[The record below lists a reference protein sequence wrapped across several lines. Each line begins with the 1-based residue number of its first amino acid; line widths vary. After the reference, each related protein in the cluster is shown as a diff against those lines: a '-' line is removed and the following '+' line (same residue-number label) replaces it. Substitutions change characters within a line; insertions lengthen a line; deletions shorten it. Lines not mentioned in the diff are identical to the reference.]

1 MYKSILGRP
10 LAEKITRGAYID
22 DFNIGQLISRAQ
34 SLYGGE
40 DIRALYLDVPTDKE
54 TIAYRRQVTEDLRDP
69 AMYRGLWQYAKE
81 MKKAT
86 GYEKEC
92 EFCSDDLQRQKYH
105 LDAMWH
111 FAKAVEKL
119 LSVLESHS
127 HTPAMEELTEYIKQ
141 YQQSE
146 SYRQWWPLAQTL
158 HQVLDEEEVVFTVS
172 RNRLV
177 LAEEQEKNSL
187 EDRFYQAFSIEK
199 KGDAPVNRRRREV
212 MTLLE
217 QQLARKRVAAT
228 KSGKHLKQLEKWD
241 MDPVLCR
248 LAKEAALY
256 LSYEK
261 VVEQIQEQGY
271 TFCVPE
277 EGEHLEVQDGFDLG
291 MVLMEREKK
300 VVTNSLKMQEGER
313 FLVVTGASGGGKT
326 TFARMLGQVVYL
338 SQMGLM
344 VPAARAVVPYYSGI
358 FSHFSREESR
368 ESGRGKLKEE
378 LERLAPEMGLSE
390 KGRFVVLNELFTTAA
405 SYDAEIMGDRVL
417 DHFMDRQCDGVYVTH
432 IRNLAKERS
441 GLVSLVA
448 KLAGDHR
455 TRTFEI
461 VRKPADQGEY
471 EDSLITKYG
480 MIYEKMREV
489 IEDDTVL

>member
-1 MYKSILGRP
+1 
-10 LAEKITRGAYID
+10 
-22 DFNIGQLISRAQ
+22 
-34 SLYGGE
+34 
-40 DIRALYLDVPTDKE
+40 
-54 TIAYRRQVTEDLRDP
+54 
-69 AMYRGLWQYAKE
+69 
-81 MKKAT
+81 
-86 GYEKEC
+86 
-92 EFCSDDLQRQKYH
+92 
-105 LDAMWH
+105 
-111 FAKAVEKL
+111 
-119 LSVLESHS
+119 
-127 HTPAMEELTEYIKQ
+127 MEELTEYIKQ

-313 FLVVTGASGGGKT
+313 FLVVTGANGGGKT

-358 FSHFSREESR
+358 FSIFPEKKA
-368 ESGRGKLKEE
+368 GR
-378 LERLAPEMGLSE
+378 
-390 KGRFVVLNELFTTAA
+390 AA
-405 SYDAEIMGDRVL
+405 GA
-417 DHFMDRQCDGVYVTH
+417 
-432 IRNLAKERS
+432 N
-441 GLVSLVA
+441 
-448 KLAGDHR
+448 
-455 TRTFEI
+455 
-461 VRKPADQGEY
+461 
-471 EDSLITKYG
+471 
-480 MIYEKMREV
+480 
-489 IEDDTVL
+489 

>member
-177 LAEEQEKNSL
+177 LAEEQEKNIIRL
-187 EDRFYQAFSIEK
+187 LA
-199 KGDAPVNRRRREV
+199 KGDEEATGILFRSYHRLLCKPV
-212 MTLLE
+212 
-217 QQLARKRVAAT
+217 
-228 KSGKHLKQLEKWD
+228 
-241 MDPVLCR
+241 
-248 LAKEAALY
+248 
-256 LSYEK
+256 
-261 VVEQIQEQGY
+261 
-271 TFCVPE
+271 F
-277 EGEHLEVQDGFDLG
+277 
-291 MVLMEREKK
+291 
-300 VVTNSLKMQEGER
+300 
-313 FLVVTGASGGGKT
+313 
-326 TFARMLGQVVYL
+326 
-338 SQMGLM
+338 
-344 VPAARAVVPYYSGI
+344 
-358 FSHFSREESR
+358 
-368 ESGRGKLKEE
+368 SGR
-378 LERLAPEMGLSE
+378 
-390 KGRFVVLNELFTTAA
+390 
-405 SYDAEIMGDRVL
+405 
-417 DHFMDRQCDGVYVTH
+417 
-432 IRNLAKERS
+432 
-441 GLVSLVA
+441 
-448 KLAGDHR
+448 
-455 TRTFEI
+455 
-461 VRKPADQGEY
+461 
-471 EDSLITKYG
+471 
-480 MIYEKMREV
+480 
-489 IEDDTVL
+489 

>member
-1 MYKSILGRP
+1 
-10 LAEKITRGAYID
+10 
-22 DFNIGQLISRAQ
+22 
-34 SLYGGE
+34 
-40 DIRALYLDVPTDKE
+40 
-54 TIAYRRQVTEDLRDP
+54 
-69 AMYRGLWQYAKE
+69 
-81 MKKAT
+81 
-86 GYEKEC
+86 
-92 EFCSDDLQRQKYH
+92 
-105 LDAMWH
+105 MWH

-177 LAEEQEKNSL
+177 LAEEQEKSSL

-228 KSGKHLKQLEKWD
+228 KSGKHLKQLEKWN

-261 VVEQIQEQGY
+261 VAEQMQEQGY

-313 FLVVTGASGGGKT
+313 FLVVTGANGGGKT

-344 VPAARAVVPYYSGI
+344 VPAAR
-358 FSHFSREESR
+358 
-368 ESGRGKLKEE
+368 LW
-378 LERLAPEMGLSE
+378 
-390 KGRFVVLNELFTTAA
+390 
-405 SYDAEIMGDRVL
+405 
-417 DHFMDRQCDGVYVTH
+417 C
-432 IRNLAKERS
+432 
-441 GLVSLVA
+441 
-448 KLAGDHR
+448 
-455 TRTFEI
+455 
-461 VRKPADQGEY
+461 
-471 EDSLITKYG
+471 LITAVFFP
-480 MIYEKMREV
+480 IFPEKKAGRAAGAN
-489 IEDDTVL
+489 

>member
-1 MYKSILGRP
+1 
-10 LAEKITRGAYID
+10 
-22 DFNIGQLISRAQ
+22 
-34 SLYGGE
+34 
-40 DIRALYLDVPTDKE
+40 
-54 TIAYRRQVTEDLRDP
+54 
-69 AMYRGLWQYAKE
+69 
-81 MKKAT
+81 
-86 GYEKEC
+86 
-92 EFCSDDLQRQKYH
+92 
-105 LDAMWH
+105 
-111 FAKAVEKL
+111 
-119 LSVLESHS
+119 
-127 HTPAMEELTEYIKQ
+127 
-141 YQQSE
+141 
-146 SYRQWWPLAQTL
+146 
-158 HQVLDEEEVVFTVS
+158 
-172 RNRLV
+172 
-177 LAEEQEKNSL
+177 
-187 EDRFYQAFSIEK
+187 
-199 KGDAPVNRRRREV
+199 
-212 MTLLE
+212 
-217 QQLARKRVAAT
+217 
-228 KSGKHLKQLEKWD
+228 

-261 VVEQIQEQGY
+261 VAEQMQEQGY

-313 FLVVTGASGGGKT
+313 FLVVTGANGGGKT

-368 ESGRGKLKEE
+368 ESGWGKLKEE

-417 DHFMDRQCDGVYVTH
+417 DHFMDRRCDGVYVTH

>member
-1 MYKSILGRP
+1 MFKSILGRP

-177 LAEEQEKNSL
+177 LAEEQEKSSL

-217 QQLARKRVAAT
+217 QQLASRRVAAT

-300 VVTNSLKMQEGER
+300 IVPWANPPHPSITSSNICQGTYAM
-313 FLVVTGASGGGKT
+313 ASGL
-326 TFARMLGQVVYL
+326 FLRFIDSPFFLIA
-338 SQMGLM
+338 
-344 VPAARAVVPYYSGI
+344 I
-358 FSHFSREESR
+358 
-368 ESGRGKLKEE
+368 KLCKKK
-378 LERLAPEMGLSE
+378 S
-390 KGRFVVLNELFTTAA
+390 
-405 SYDAEIMGDRVL
+405 
-417 DHFMDRQCDGVYVTH
+417 
-432 IRNLAKERS
+432 
-441 GLVSLVA
+441 
-448 KLAGDHR
+448 
-455 TRTFEI
+455 I
-461 VRKPADQGEY
+461 VNNFI
-471 EDSLITKYG
+471 SF
-480 MIYEKMREV
+480 
-489 IEDDTVL
+489 